1 MHLLIPKF
9 CLVQRITLP
18 STLPSLCLLS
28 VMVMMMMCCT
38 HTQVLVEADVAG
50 AARLVLMD
58 FPLELSEITHR
69 LQPTPELQFVFLQGI
84 FDPK

>member
-1 MHLLIPKF
+1 M
-9 CLVQRITLP
+9 
-18 STLPSLCLLS
+18 
-28 VMVMMMMCCT
+28 
-38 HTQVLVEADVAG
+38 LVEADVAG